1 MTSLLQTVRLI
12 CLSNAFF
19 NPVVYALRIPEFR
32 EGMGLCCF
40 RRKASMNE
48 EDHKRIDNSTAALVS
63 NTELR
68 TLRLDPSQLQLAC
81 EQDVFDTKF

>member
-1 MTSLLQTVRLI
+1 
-12 CLSNAFF
+12 
-19 NPVVYALRIPEFR
+19 
-32 EGMGLCCF
+32 
-40 RRKASMNE
+40 MNE

-81 EQDVFDTKF
+81 EQDVFDTKFWLNYSSAGWDIFTGVCSVGAWLM